1 MKRLLIPIT
10 MLILLALACS
20 NLPGSSANTPE
31 SATTRLS
38 PQPPGQASPCGDG
51 VCDGPENARNC
62 SQDCAEGQDAPS
74 QPDSESTAFNE
85 STYQVTNPTSGVQLL
100 VRVFTPA
107 DGIGESLPA
116 LVLVPGGNGFS
127 VDFTKPGRTTIPT
140 LTSDG
145 FAVVLFDP
153 DGRGK
158 SEGTEDYN
166 GFTQQDGLAAVIEF
180 ASELP
185 EVDSAQMGLVSYSYG
200 ITMASGVLARHPD
213 LPIRFLIDWEGPV
226 NRDDTGGCDGAGLG
240 HLQEIAACDDETF
253 WQEREAATFALSLT
267 VPYLRLQSEK
277 DHVQPDSGHAL
288 LMLNNAT
295 STAYGGNGRSP
306 WTRLNDLP
314 PNLVF
319 DYNNPPPMMPER
331 MEKQR
336 EALIAQYAQELLAL
350 P

>member
-1 MKRLLIPIT
+1 MKRVLILIT

-20 NLPGSSANTPE
+20 LPGLSAGTAEP
-31 SATTRLS
+31 TTNPSLLA
-38 PQPPGQASPCGDG
+38 PAQESPCGDG
-51 VCDGPENARNC
+51 VCQGPENAQKC
-62 SQDCAEGQDAPS
+62 PEDCAEGQEPLVSPDLDAAS
-74 QPDSESTAFNE
+74 PDEN
-85 STYQVTNPTSGVQLL
+85 TYQVTNPTSGVQLL

-107 DGIGESLPA
+107 DVNEEPLPA

-127 VDFTKPGRTTIPT
+127 VDFTKPGRATIPT

-145 FAVVLFDP
+145 VVVILFDP

-158 SEGTEDYN
+158 SQGTEDYN

-180 ASELP
+180 ASGLP
-185 EVDSAQMGLVSYSYG
+185 EVDSTQMGLVSYSYG
-200 ITMASGVLARHPD
+200 STMASGVLARHPD
-213 LPIRFLIDWEGPV
+213 LPIRFLIDWEGPA

-240 HLQEIAACDDETF
+240 HLQEVATCADETF

-267 VPYLRLQSEK
+267 VPYLRLQSKK
-277 DHVQPDSGHAL
+277 DHVQPDNNHAL

-295 STAYGGNGRSP
+295 STAYGGNGQSP

-314 PNLVF
+314 PNQVF
-319 DYNNPPPMMPER
+319 DYNNPPPMMPES